1 MKKETVI
8 AIGLG
13 ILLGIGVA
21 LFLVAR
27 SKQEEINKTKPIT
40 THSNITPTVAITNVQ
55 IQGLEVDQPE
65 DGSIVTKDTVTIKGK
80 ASKNSLIVIQTPIKD
95 ITLQVDKE
103 QFSSEL
109 SLALGE
115 NVIRITVYPK
125 DQSLRTQEKELRIYY
140 LDEK

>member
-1 MKKETVI
+1 LIRISIVYEKRNSHCHRI
-8 AIGLG
+8 RDPLG
-13 ILLGIGVA
+13 NWCGFISGSQI
-21 LFLVAR
+21 
-27 SKQEEINKTKPIT
+27 KQEEKQNQTVT

-65 DGSIVTKDTVTIKGK
+65 DGSIVTKDTVTIQGK

-125 DQSLRTQEKELRIYY
+125 DQSLRLKKRS
-140 LDEK
+140 